1 MNNTL
6 RHIQRISVITLLALI
21 ALTFL
26 WEWQIAPLR
35 AGGSWLALKTLPLCL
50 PLSGC
55 LKGKVYTYQYSSML
69 ILFYLAEGVTRLF
82 DISLASRL
90 CAAVEIVL
98 SLIFFI
104 ACLMYVR
111 TFRRLQAASDTQPNK
126 DKQP

>member
-1 MNNTL
+1 MNNPKLNTI
-6 RHIQRISVITLLALI
+6 RFISVASLSALI
-21 ALTFL
+21 LLTFL

-82 DISLASRL
+82 DISLASRI
-90 CAAVEIVL
+90 CAGIEIVL

-104 ACLMYVR
+104 GCLMYVR
-111 TFRRLQAASDTQPNK
+111 TFRHLQAASGELNHQ
-126 DKQP
+126 